1 MFDIGIFGVGAV
13 VFALLLL
20 AFLVPE
26 LRSEVQETETIF
38 KTADGQIVK
47 VIRDD
52 KVKAADGIKE
62 IERDGDAEDEDVV
75 GWAYEAGALEQLIY
89 PVL

>member
-26 LRSEVQETETIF
+26 LRSEVQDTEPIL
-38 KTADGQIVK
+38 KTADGESVNVMSDEK
-47 VIRDD
+47 LNEA
-52 KVKAADGIKE
+52 KGIKE